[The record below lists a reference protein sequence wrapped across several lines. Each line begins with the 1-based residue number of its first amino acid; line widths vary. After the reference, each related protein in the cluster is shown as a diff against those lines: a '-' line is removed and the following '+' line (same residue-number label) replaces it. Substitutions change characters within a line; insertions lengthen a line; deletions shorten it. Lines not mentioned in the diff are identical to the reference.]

1 MGYFDYSHDRI
12 GYANPFQYVYQLC
25 KEFSMTIPIIE
36 EKCTATG
43 DHFLC
48 YRVRCN
54 LAKKCYV
61 DEMKNKVQ
69 EKPPTFNKNQGKLAL

>member
-1 MGYFDYSHDRI
+1 
-12 GYANPFQYVYQLC
+12 
-25 KEFSMTIPIIE
+25 MTIPIIE

-61 DEMKNKVQ
+61 DEMKDKVQ